1 MTAGCSGGGTA
12 TGSTGAPSLPT
23 QSALPRSLTIPR
35 SNFIPRKELPPIPPL
50 EDDVFVRRRETARA
64 LMTSDLAAKADM
76 LFVASGSATFT
87 YLVGADFG
95 RSERLIALGISAAQ
109 MVLFAPS
116 FEVSRI
122 EKRARPGLKVVGW
135 EENQDPAHVI
145 RDVFKSTT
153 KKTAIVVIAIDPHTE
168 YGIVTALGR
177 AMPDAKLVDG
187 SRAFEDLRVTK
198 TADEIVR
205 MKRAIAITED
215 AFVATFDQLE
225 VGMREKDVSKIAR
238 EEQTRR
244 GGEGGY
250 ALVQFG
256 ESAAFPHGA
265 PTSIELKKEMVVLMD
280 GGCTFQ
286 GWNSDVTRT
295 RWFGEKPSPRFQHI
309 YNVVHDA
316 QTAAMERVKPGVP
329 AQEIDRA
336 AREVIARAGFG
347 PQFTHRLGHGIGLE
361 GHEPIYIVEGNE
373 RALRPGMVFTIEPGI
388 YLPRELGVR
397 IEDQVMCTE
406 SGIEILTRRAPRL

>member
-1 MTAGCSGGGTA
+1 
-12 TGSTGAPSLPT
+12 
-23 QSALPRSLTIPR
+23 
-35 SNFIPRKELPPIPPL
+35 
-50 EDDVFVRRRETARA
+50 VYVRRRDRARE
-64 LMTSDLAAKADM
+64 LMTHAKADM
-76 LFVASGSATFT
+76 LFVASGSASFA

-95 RSERLIALGISAAQ
+95 RSERLIALAVSASTAI
-109 MVLFAPS
+109 LFAPS

-122 EKRARPGLKVVGW
+122 EKRVRAGLKVQGW
-135 EENQDPAHVI
+135 EENQDPTHVL
-145 RDVFKSTT
+145 RDAMSAMTPKPLS
-153 KKTAIVVIAIDPHTE
+153 IVIDPHTE

-177 AMPDAKLVDG
+177 ALPDAKQIDG
-187 SRAFEDLRVTK
+187 GSYVFEELRVVK
-198 TADEIVR
+198 SPEEIVR

-215 AFVATFDQLE
+215 AFAATFDQLD

-265 PTSIELKKEMVVLMD
+265 PTSSELKKEMVVLMD

-295 RWFGEKPSPRFQHI
+295 RWFGDKPSARFARI
-309 YNVVHDA
+309 YNIVHDA
-316 QTAAMERVKPGVP
+316 QTAAMERVKPGVL

-336 AREVIARAGFG
+336 AREVITKAGFG

-361 GHEPIYIVEGNE
+361 GHEAIYMVEGND

-388 YLPRELGVR
+388 YLPQELGVR

-406 SGIEILTRRAPRL
+406 QGIEILTRRAPRL